1 MPFPSHAIAT
11 HFAVALPMAMLL
23 CDTVAAWR
31 WHNPAWQQRAWTLHS
46 WSLPAAYLAY
56 YTGLQR
62 TDALSA
68 GSAVQGW
75 AQQYQ
80 SHSELA
86 QIFLAVLVVAFALRS
101 AAYITLP
108 NLSTGKGSQFQRKL
122 AAPLG
127 PRRWFLLGLS
137 LLCVANLVA
146 AGDAGGELLYRF
158 GIVTAP

>member
-1 MPFPSHAIAT
+1 MPFPLHAVAT
-11 HFAVALPMAMLL
+11 HFAVALPVFMLV
-23 CDTVAAWR
+23 CDLVAAWR
-31 WHNPAWQQRAWTLHS
+31 WHNPRWQQWAWSLHS

-56 YTGLQR
+56 YSGLQR
-62 TDALSA
+62 AAVLSA
-68 GSAVQGW
+68 GSTVEGW

-86 QIFLAVLVVAFALRS
+86 QIFLVVLVVSFALRS

-108 NLSTGKGSQFQRKL
+108 NIPTGRGSQFMRKL

-127 PRRWFLLGLS
+127 ARRWLLLALS
-137 LLCVANLVA
+137 AICIVNLVA

-158 GIVTAP
+158 GIVTTP